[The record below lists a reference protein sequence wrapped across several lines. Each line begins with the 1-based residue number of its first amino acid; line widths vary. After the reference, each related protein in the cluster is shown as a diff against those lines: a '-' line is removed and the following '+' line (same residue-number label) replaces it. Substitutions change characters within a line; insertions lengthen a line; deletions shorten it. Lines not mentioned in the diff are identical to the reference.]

1 MRSITVDTDNG
12 IFDGSIMIFVND
24 KEHLDQLIENL
35 LLVKGVTAVTR
46 FDA

>member
-1 MRSITVDTDNG
+1 VDTDNG

-24 KEHLDQLIENL
+24 KEHLDHLIENL